1 MCAPAPAANWV
12 TNDPTPPAAPTI
24 STVLPSSGASDSAI
38 AIAVPP
44 AVGSA
49 AAVTGS
55 RPTGTRASGASS
67 LTATYS
73 AYVPADPSGGI
84 SSWPNTASPGANR
97 IAPGPTCS
105 TAPARSAP
113 STIGNVA
120 GIRSFQP
127 PSAISTSIG
136 FIPAAWTAMST
147 WPGPGCGLGNSV
159 TAGLAPYSLT
169 VIARMI
175 ASLLVSGL

>member
-1 MCAPAPAANWV
+1 LAASWV
-12 TNDPTPPAAPTI
+12 KNEPTPPAAPTI
-24 STVLPSSGASDSAI
+24 RTVLPSSGASDSAI
-38 AIAVPP
+38 AAAVPP

-55 RPTGTRASGASS
+55 RPAGMRASGASS

-97 IAPGPTCS
+97 IARGPAS
-105 TAPARSAP
+105 FTAPARSAP
-113 STIGNVA
+113 STIGHVA
-120 GIRSFQP
+120 GIRSFQL
-127 PSAISTSIG
+127 PSAICISIG
-136 FIPAAWTAMST
+136 FIPAAWIAMST

-175 ASLLVSGL
+175 ASVLVSGL